1 LRADGKHLLNAGKQ
15 PAYKSQVK
23 IYTDAIG
30 NIQGYTCLYGFI
42 MGRKYIYSGQEL
54 TVNNCLHTLG
64 LIDYSTLDKDYIYST
79 QKAIEWIR
87 LVKAEGHL
95 WTLSPPSRSELY
107 PNMCAESGPW
117 MKEKHRIADEIREI
131 TSIWNCGTK
140 NRNFAIQ
147 KQIRSWDDIN
157 CFSSN
162 MNIYNNYSSIIDS
175 ILHINHQTE
184 INILPD
190 KIQNNFF
197 NWKIRENEL
206 FLDFETISDIFT
218 GFTNLPFQNATE
230 LIFIIGAG
238 FVNDEGVFE
247 YKKFVC
253 NQLTKE
259 DENQIMNEFSD
270 FLASRNYPKIY
281 YWSAEPS
288 IWKRAEIRNSR
299 EKLNL
304 KWCDLYQ
311 LFKGEPIVIRGCFD
325 FSLKSIAKAMHRYG
339 MISTSLESNC
349 NSGMVAMLNCWKYYN
364 QGRDEEIIQDT
375 IRYNE
380 FDCKVLYEILEFLRT
395 NML

>member
-1 LRADGKHLLNAGKQ
+1 
-15 PAYKSQVK
+15 
-23 IYTDAIG
+23 
-30 NIQGYTCLYGFI
+30 
-42 MGRKYIYSGQEL
+42 
-54 TVNNCLHTLG
+54 
-64 LIDYSTLDKDYIYST
+64 
-79 QKAIEWIR
+79 
-87 LVKAEGHL
+87 
-95 WTLSPPSRSELY
+95 
-107 PNMCAESGPW
+107 
-117 MKEKHRIADEIREI
+117 
-131 TSIWNCGTK
+131 
-140 NRNFAIQ
+140 
-147 KQIRSWDDIN
+147 
-157 CFSSN
+157 
-162 MNIYNNYSSIIDS
+162 
-175 ILHINHQTE
+175 
-184 INILPD
+184 
-190 KIQNNFF
+190 
-197 NWKIRENEL
+197 
-206 FLDFETISDIFT
+206 
-218 GFTNLPFQNATE
+218 
-230 LIFIIGAG
+230 
-238 FVNDEGVFE
+238 
-247 YKKFVC
+247 
-253 NQLTKE
+253 
-259 DENQIMNEFSD
+259 MNEFSD